1 MVLIIDQLSKFYIKT
16 NFELHESVEVFKWFH
31 LAFVEN
37 PGMAYGFEFGGLFGK
52 HLLTI
57 LRIILIGVIIWFVI
71 KWVAKRANNY
81 FIVPLSLIL
90 AGAIGNVID
99 CLFYGM
105 IFDQGTTYNEQ
116 LLSWVGYNGI
126 AIADFSGYSGFMK
139 GCVVDMLYFPIVEF
153 DWPSWV
159 PFVGGTHYKFFQPVF
174 NVADSAITVGG
185 VLLFIFRN
193 KAFITKSGEKIKL

>member
-1 MVLIIDQLSKFYIKT
+1 LVLIIDQLSKFYIKT